1 MVARTN
7 RTATRRTVVALKAG
21 GRLEL
26 ADEAA
31 VTLAMTTATLLDE
44 AIATGEKGYAAAQ
57 LARVHLAAVN
67 ALTGKADHDNDPGLS
82 DVIAALSTP
91 MGNPEVT

>member
-1 MVARTN
+1 MTSRTN
-7 RTATRRTVVALKAG
+7 RAATRRTVAALRG
-21 GRLEL
+21 TGRLETV
-26 ADEAA
+26 DEAA
-31 VTLAMTTATLLDE
+31 VTLAMTTADLLDE
-44 AIATGEKGYAAAQ
+44 AVSEGEKGYAAAQ

-67 ALTGKADHDNDPGLS
+67 SLLGKVDHDNDPGLS